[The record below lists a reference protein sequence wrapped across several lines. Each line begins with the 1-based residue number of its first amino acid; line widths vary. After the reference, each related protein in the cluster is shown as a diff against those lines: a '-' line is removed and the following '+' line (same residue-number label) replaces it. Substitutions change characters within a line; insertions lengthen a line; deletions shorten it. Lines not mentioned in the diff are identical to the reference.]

1 MFWFSMEE
9 SPSLF
14 PQFIKYSVMQT
25 QFLVKLDC
33 KQFSEIM
40 GVKNNRH
47 NLKVQQIRREEGV
60 ESRNEEDE

>member
-1 MFWFSMEE
+1 MEE

-14 PQFIKYSVMQT
+14 PQFIKYSIMQI

-40 GVKNNRH
+40 GVKNNWH
-47 NLKVQQIRREEGV
+47 NLKVQQIRGEEGV
-60 ESRNEEDE
+60 GSRNEEDE